1 MSTQNMNQFR
11 QTAIVGELDLATN
24 PNPNVFTCR
33 FKDASSTDGTELSPG
48 EPCKLIDLGSD
59 DIVGPPIV
67 DEMADINDGGSF
79 GVCVYSTKDNNNTD
93 GALVQVAGEGSVMW
107 LEASA
112 AIARGASVSAVLAS
126 PGEVVTATTGDIL
139 GIALD
144 KAAGDGSMLRVLIKP
159 VAVST

>member
-1 MSTQNMNQFR
+1 MSTQNMNQFV
-11 QTAIVGELDLATN
+11 QSAIVGELDLQSN
-24 PNPNVFTCR
+24 PNPAIFTCR
-33 FKDASSTDGTELSPG
+33 FKDASETALTTLKPG
-48 EPCKLIDLGSD
+48 EPCKLIDLGAS

-67 DEMADINDGGSF
+67 DEMADSNDGGAF
-79 GVCVYSTKDNNNTD
+79 GLCVYSTKDNGVADN
-93 GALVQVAGEGSVMW
+93 AIVQIAGEGAVMW

-112 AIARGASVSAVLAS
+112 AISRGASVAAVLSA
-126 PGEVVTATTGDIL
+126 PGEVVTATTQDII